1 MKNNQLLFKKIF
13 IFTVY
18 TRCQNIAQR
27 PETSHFFFNNG
38 FFFFQAFFISK
49 TIQQLLL
56 KPLECYVW
64 LMSFFLRRI
73 SEYPKILSVKI
84 HIKGGIVKNIQTDC
98 SSFHLKF
105 QRRVYNAG
113 SIFGISELKSVFYIP
128 FFFFLRHFRIL
139 WLGIFFHSKPHKK
152 FTIFLS

>member
-1 MKNNQLLFKKIF
+1 MKNNQLLFKKNLHFHSIHTMPKHCPEARNIPF
-13 IFTVY
+13 I
-18 TRCQNIAQR
+18 
-27 PETSHFFFNNG
+27 FNNG
-38 FFFFQAFFISK
+38 FFFSSFFHKQNNS
-49 TIQQLLL
+49 TITFKAPWML
-56 KPLECYVW
+56 CVIDVF
-64 LMSFFLRRI
+64 FFLRRI

-128 FFFFLRHFRIL
+128 FFFLRHFRIL

>member
-1 MKNNQLLFKKIF
+1 MKNNQLLFKKNLHFHSIHTMPKHCPEARNIPF
-13 IFTVY
+13 I
-18 TRCQNIAQR
+18 
-27 PETSHFFFNNG
+27 FNNG
-38 FFFFQAFFISK
+38 FFFQAFFISK

-128 FFFFLRHFRIL
+128 LFF
-139 WLGIFFHSKPHKK
+139 
-152 FTIFLS
+152 

>member
-1 MKNNQLLFKKIF
+1 MNYFFLKPYWQPLIISSEICRNKKWKITNYYSRKIF

-27 PETSHFFFNNG
+27 PETSHFFLTT
-38 FFFFQAFFISK
+38 FFFFSSFFHKQNNS
-49 TIQQLLL
+49 TITFKAPWML
-56 KPLECYVW
+56 CVIDV
-64 LMSFFLRRI
+64 FFLRRI

-128 FFFFLRHFRIL
+128 FFF
-139 WLGIFFHSKPHKK
+139 
-152 FTIFLS
+152 

>member
-1 MKNNQLLFKKIF
+1 MKNNQLLFKKNLHFHSIH
-13 IFTVY
+13 TMPKHCPEA
-18 TRCQNIAQR
+18 RNI
-27 PETSHFFFNNG
+27 PFFFLTT
-38 FFFFQAFFISK
+38 FFFFFSSFFHKQNNS
-49 TIQQLLL
+49 TITFKAPWML
-56 KPLECYVW
+56 CVIDV
-64 LMSFFLRRI
+64 FFLRRI

-128 FFFFLRHFRIL
+128 FFI
-139 WLGIFFHSKPHKK
+139 
-152 FTIFLS
+152 